1 MPIFA
6 SNSARKLQYLAF
18 FFSDGGEGVTTLR
31 LAIGVQSVWEW
42 LRWKTFYHIHSRCN
56 VAKIEKWY
64 VIQGDKKDLEDLK
77 TPEEKTLSKVVR
89 KLFSSLN

>member
-1 MPIFA
+1 MPIFV

-42 LRWKTFYHIHSRCN
+42 LRLKTIYRIHILQN
-56 VAKIEKWY
+56 KADAMKATIEKCY
-64 VIQGDKKDLEDLK
+64 VRQVDKKDYERFEN
-77 TPEEKTLSKVVR
+77 T
-89 KLFSSLN
+89 